1 MNDAI
6 GDFLRIEAAVTSDT
20 TERLNESSLHNS
32 CSLSD
37 FVVSGPDK
45 LFEFLSYLRE
55 SCASAGE
62 DSFLSRRPRGV
73 ERIFNHLPS
82 SFLFRRRCATNP
94 DDRNRPGHPTKT
106 FLQFVPFNGLFHHF
120 QLFLNLIAA
129 APYFCWITT
138 PTCDRSSLQ

>member
-6 GDFLRIEAAVTSDT
+6 GDFLWIEATVTSDT
-20 TERLNESSLHNS
+20 TERLNESSPHNS

-37 FVVSGPDK
+37 FVASGPDK

-55 SCASAGE
+55 SCPSASE
-62 DSFLSRRPRGV
+62 HSLLSCRPRGV
-73 ERIFNHLPS
+73 QRIFNHLPS
-82 SFLFRRRCATNP
+82 SFLFRRRCAANP
-94 DDRNRPGHPTKT
+94 DDRNRPRHPTKT
-106 FLQFVPFNGLFHHF
+106 FLQFVSFNWLFHHF

-138 PTCDRSSLQ
+138 STCDRSSLQ